1 MSELGISGGSS
12 MTRVSGLVVVIC
24 AIVGMAG
31 VSSAQQGRMPTLT
44 LHSQPSDSAP
54 DTEMIGDAFQRQQV
68 IAANAQRQIEIRRD
82 TEKMLQ
88 LTQQLQADLL
98 KSSSAVMSLDALKKA
113 QEIEKLAKSVKSK
126 MKQSF

>member
-1 MSELGISGGSS
+1 M
-12 MTRVSGLVVVIC
+12 VIC

-31 VSSAQQGRMPTLT
+31 VSSAQQGRMPALT
-44 LHSQPSDSAP
+44 LHSQPADGVP
-54 DTEMIGDAFQRQQV
+54 ETDTIDGAFQRQQV
-68 IAANAQRQIEIRRD
+68 MAANLQRQIEIRRD

-88 LTQQLQADLL
+88 LTQQLQEDLL
-98 KSSSAVMSLDALKKA
+98 KSGSGVTSLDALKKA

>member
-12 MTRVSGLVVVIC
+12 MTRVCGLVVVIC
-24 AIVGMAG
+24 VVLWMAG
-31 VSSAQQGRMPTLT
+31 ISSAQQGRIPALT
-44 LHSQPSDSAP
+44 LHSQPADAASGAETID
-54 DTEMIGDAFQRQQV
+54 GAFQRQQV
-68 IAANAQRQIEIRRD
+68 MAANLQRQIEIRRD

-88 LTQQLQADLL
+88 LTQQLQEDLL
-98 KSSSAVMSLDALKKA
+98 KSGSSVMSVDALKKA

>member
-1 MSELGISGGSS
+1 MGA
-12 MTRVSGLVVVIC
+12 LVVN
-24 AIVGMAG
+24 
-31 VSSAQQGRMPTLT
+31 T
-44 LHSQPSDSAP
+44 
-54 DTEMIGDAFQRQQV
+54 GDALQRQQA

-88 LTQQLQADLL
+88 LTQQLQDYLL
-98 KSSSAVMSLDALKKA
+98 KSGQGVMSVDALKKA